1 MVRKKGLR
9 GITSTATNSER
20 LLMPKLELPGQP
32 KVKPRLSGQFRA
44 GLPGS
49 CSCLLLSPLP
59 SLLWAVEK
67 QPPHLLLPSLSP
79 RAVSLHSKVQFDT
92 APHVKVFIFL
102 NTNNTI
108 LLNYNFR
115 KLAGPQNLFQ
125 LLSGTPGSP
134 PSLRAACIPPRAWG
148 WVEACWGVQN
158 PRGPEVQP
166 CAP

>member
-1 MVRKKGLR
+1 MDRREGLR
-9 GITSTATNSER
+9 GTTSIATKGER
-20 LLMPKLELPGQP
+20 PFMPKLELPGQP

-67 QPPHLLLPSLSP
+67 QPPHLHLPLSP
-79 RAVSLHSKVQFDT
+79 QAAALYSKVQCDP

-115 KLAGPQNLFQ
+115 KLAGPQNCSQ
-125 LLSGTPGSP
+125 LLSGAPGSP
-134 PSLRAACIPPRAWG
+134 PSLRAACISARTWV
-148 WVEACWGVQN
+148 WVEAPWGT
-158 PRGPEVQP
+158 
-166 CAP
+166 

>member
-32 KVKPRLSGQFRA
+32 KIKPQFSGHLRA

-49 CSCLLLSPLP
+49 CSCLLLFNLSP
-59 SLLWAVEK
+59 LLWAVEK

-115 KLAGPQNLFQ
+115 KLAGPQNCSQ
-125 LLSGTPGSP
+125 LLSGAPGSP
-134 PSLRAACIPPRAWG
+134 PSLRAACISARTWV
-148 WVEACWGVQN
+148 WVEAPWGT
-158 PRGPEVQP
+158 
-166 CAP
+166 